1 MVYDFGNDGDVTGI
15 RASFKEYDCT
25 RSMKSGFR
33 KGRHHVLPLP
43 TSTKRVKFESSY
55 NEWCQIIIASSLKRP
70 VAAETAKNRCPH
82 ECIRSSQVASTIT
95 DSPDHVKSKR
105 ITLVWFCSCNRKMTL
120 TGMARNLRIRSLS
133 STASLVQT
141 FYDLRLLRRLNR
153 NVKNACPSPE
163 CGIE

>member
-1 MVYDFGNDGDVTGI
+1 VVYDFGNDGDVTGI

-70 VAAETAKNRCPH
+70 VAAETAKNALT
-82 ECIRSSQVASTIT
+82 SASEAAKSHPPSRTAQIT
-95 DSPDHVKSKR
+95 SNQR
-105 ITLVWFCSCNRKMTL
+105 
-120 TGMARNLRIRSLS
+120 
-133 STASLVQT
+133 
-141 FYDLRLLRRLNR
+141 
-153 NVKNACPSPE
+153 E
-163 CGIE
+163 